1 MKRERKVVTQTKTQ
15 TKTTTQSQQK
25 SKGAPKVVREPE
37 PRTEERIIIKKKKN
51 EYLDNFQYKETKEIK
66 RNNPRYFVIVE
77 HLRKGDIFGDGNFEK
92 TSYERQVYSQG
103 GNRPK
108 LPQENAKLRGNKSEV
123 RMTKKTEI
131 KTSGPQEGSSTVTK
145 RTTRTTTKE
154 TKERNPNPVSATATH
169 EKIQQTTMKR
179 RNEGT
184 VQKTESRTE
193 TKTTTS
199 GIRGQ
204 GSSST
209 TTKTTTKTTSEK
221 PAGGE
226 TKKTTTTTTKTTK
239 TEGGDASVRKKYSKK
254 K

>member
-1 MKRERKVVTQTKTQ
+1 M
-15 TKTTTQSQQK
+15 
-25 SKGAPKVVREPE
+25 
-37 PRTEERIIIKKKKN
+37 
-51 EYLDNFQYKETKEIK
+51 
-66 RNNPRYFVIVE
+66 
-77 HLRKGDIFGDGNFEK
+77 
-92 TSYERQVYSQG
+92 ERQVYSQG

-123 RMTKKTEI
+123 KMTKKTEI
-131 KTSGPQEGSSTVTK
+131 KSSAPQDGGK
-145 RTTRTTTKE
+145 RNTR
-154 TKERNPNPVSATATH
+154 ERNPNPVKATATK
-169 EKIQQTTMKR
+169 EKIQETTMKR

-204 GSSST
+204 GSSSSST
-209 TTKTTTKTTSEK
+209 TTKTTTKTTTEK

>member
-1 MKRERKVVTQTKTQ
+1 MKRERKVVAQTKTQ
-15 TKTTTQSQQK
+15 NQTQGK
-25 SKGAPKVVREPE
+25 SKAPKVVREPE
-37 PRTEERIIIKKKKN
+37 PRKEERIVIVRKKN

-123 RMTKKTEI
+123 KMTKKTELRS
-131 KTSGPQEGSSTVTK
+131 KPPQDEKKST
-145 RTTRTTTKE
+145 RNTRDK
-154 TKERNPNPVSATATH
+154 NPVTATATK
-169 EKIQQTTMKR
+169 EKIQETTMKR

-184 VQKTESRTE
+184 VQKTQSRTE

-199 GIRGQ
+199 GVRGE
-204 GSSST
+204 GSSRT

-239 TEGGDASVRKKYSKK
+239 TEETSTRKKYSKK

>member
-92 TSYERQVYSQG
+92 TSSERQVYSQG

-131 KTSGPQEGSSTVTK
+131 KSSAPQEAK
-145 RTTRTTTKE
+145 RTTR
-154 TKERNPNPVSATATH
+154 NQNPVTATATK
-169 EKIQQTTMKR
+169 EKIQETTMKR

-184 VQKTESRTE
+184 VQKTQSRTE
-193 TKTTTS
+193 TKTTTT

-209 TTKTTTKTTSEK
+209 TTKTTTKTTTEK

-239 TEGGDASVRKKYSKK
+239 TEEGDASVRKKYSKK

>member
-1 MKRERKVVTQTKTQ
+1 MKRERKVVAQTKTQ
-15 TKTTTQSQQK
+15 TQSQQK

-123 RMTKKTEI
+123 RMTKKTEV
-131 KTSGPQEGSSTVTK
+131 KSLS
-145 RTTRTTTKE
+145 
-154 TKERNPNPVSATATH
+154 N
-169 EKIQQTTMKR
+169 IQ
-179 RNEGT
+179 N
-184 VQKTESRTE
+184 VNSLL
-193 TKTTTS
+193 
-199 GIRGQ
+199 
-204 GSSST
+204 
-209 TTKTTTKTTSEK
+209 
-221 PAGGE
+221 
-226 TKKTTTTTTKTTK
+226 TKKEMNFTTCFNMLIIS
-239 TEGGDASVRKKYSKK
+239 DSL
-254 K
+254 

>member
-1 MKRERKVVTQTKTQ
+1 MKRERKVVSQTKTQ

-25 SKGAPKVVREPE
+25 LKGPKVVREPE

-92 TSYERQVYSQG
+92 TSMERQVYSQG

-123 RMTKKTEI
+123 KMTKKTEI
-131 KTSGPQEGSSTVTK
+131 KSSAPQDGGK
-145 RTTRTTTKE
+145 RNTR
-154 TKERNPNPVSATATH
+154 ERNPNPVKATATK
-169 EKIQQTTMKR
+169 EKIQETTMKR

-204 GSSST
+204 GSSSST
-209 TTKTTTKTTSEK
+209 TTKTTTKTTTEK

>member
-1 MKRERKVVTQTKTQ
+1 MKRERKVVAQTKTQ
-15 TKTTTQSQQK
+15 TQSQQK

-123 RMTKKTEI
+123 RMTKK
-131 KTSGPQEGSSTVTK
+131 
-145 RTTRTTTKE
+145 
-154 TKERNPNPVSATATH
+154 N
-169 EKIQQTTMKR
+169 
-179 RNEGT
+179 
-184 VQKTESRTE
+184 
-193 TKTTTS
+193 
-199 GIRGQ
+199 
-204 GSSST
+204 
-209 TTKTTTKTTSEK
+209 
-221 PAGGE
+221 
-226 TKKTTTTTTKTTK
+226 
-239 TEGGDASVRKKYSKK
+239 
-254 K
+254 